1 MLSNVTARRGE
12 LLRTRANALPHRH
25 ARLQRRLSRSLNRV
39 ARKASDAGEVFD
51 AASAIAEGDLSISP
65 SQLRGEMVAFMSH
78 VQREQPRRVL
88 EIGTYKGGTLYLLAW
103 ASAPNARLLSLDIPG
118 LRTFAH
124 GRQHVDAWRVDSSAT
139 QTRDAVHAF
148 FGHDPVD
155 LLFIDGGHA
164 YEAVTRDFEL
174 YAPLIRPGGRIAF
187 HDIVDGP
194 SHLVG
199 QVPRFWQEVKPSLTD
214 VVELVD
220 SWAQGGYG
228 IGLGR
233 KPTCVPGSGASG

>member
-1 MLSNVTARRGE
+1 VSVFVLGQTRYRIGTAR
-12 LLRTRANALPHRH
+12 LH
-25 ARLQRRLSRSLNRV
+25 RRLSRSLNRV

-78 VQREQPRRVL
+78 VQREQARRVL

-103 ASAPNARLLSLDIPG
+103 ASAPDARLLSLDIRELPPARRR
-118 LRTFAH
+118 LYRTFAH

-139 QTRDAVHAF
+139 QTRDAVQAF
-148 FGHDPVD
+148 FGRDPVD

-174 YAPLIRPGGRIAF
+174 YAPLIRPGGWIAF

-233 KPTCVPGSGASG
+233 KPTCVPGSGGSG